1 MTRRELAEL
10 CLAFPDSYEDAPFH
24 DPNWTVI
31 RHRSNRKCFAMIYER
46 GGNLCINLKCDPM
59 RADFLCKVYEGIDP
73 GYHMN
78 KQHWITVIPDS
89 DGPLDELYDILRESI
104 HDGTRLILNADDPLV
119 SCFGDGREDTVWFGV
134 ERTEFSEDANSGVY
148 DDGRYCPRCKSPM
161 RYDYYH
167 FNHIGKYRMIYGDQ

>member
-78 KQHWITVIPDS
+78 KQHS
-89 DGPLDELYDILRESI
+89 AILRRPTTLSPTCTATSLRATGTPNGSTTSCGRATSGRAPIRAAPRKRREKQ
-104 HDGTRLILNADDPLV
+104 HDRI
-119 SCFGDGREDTVWFGV
+119 GDHAARQTVY
-134 ERTEFSEDANSGVY
+134 T
-148 DDGRYCPRCKSPM
+148 
-161 RYDYYH
+161 
-167 FNHIGKYRMIYGDQ
+167 

>member
-89 DGPLDELYDILRESI
+89 GRP
-104 HDGTRLILNADDPLV
+104 
-119 SCFGDGREDTVWFGV
+119 FG
-134 ERTEFSEDANSGVY
+134 
-148 DDGRYCPRCKSPM
+148 
-161 RYDYYH
+161 
-167 FNHIGKYRMIYGDQ
+167 